1 MTSSFVFSLCLCMY
15 YVNANPSPPP
25 RPVADDASG
34 RCPAPRNCSAPPA
47 ATGAVHVMA
56 SRASWG
62 GHDNYYHYFYGRLVP
77 LLHWFAA
84 TAPGRGDAVVVND
97 ADLRPRELWTPYLLE
112 RVLAP
117 HLCRAAPPRLLHLA
131 QGRNDSAIAVAL
143 AAAGLP
149 VGDVRVHAF
158 QVGMDVSM
166 YGCGSL
172 DAAAKATLAAQ
183 IDAARRLAVAAC
195 GCCARQAGDALVV
208 AVLER
213 HEDQRFSKYGPR
225 TVPNLGDVAAA
236 LRDRA
241 AAWASELG
249 AAVDVVHVE
258 FQAMSHCAQWCAVDG
273 AAVVLGQHGAGLA
286 NAAFL
291 RGGHA
296 GLVEI
301 APEPMAFKTLFH
313 CVAGLRGSHYG
324 RVLQDSATAPV
335 DVDATLGAV
344 ETVLRRAAANATPAD
359 RYPDTKLR
367 EEMRR
372 HCAPRGEALRAGF
385 SPGWRRRIAC

>member
-1 MTSSFVFSLCLCMY
+1 MMRPRWWWLPL
-15 YVNANPSPPP
+15 ALARHGPPP

-56 SRASWG
+56 SKAGWG

-112 RVLAP
+112 KVLAP
-117 HLCRAAPPRLLHLA
+117 HLCRAAPPRMLHLA
-131 QGRNDSAIAVAL
+131 QGSKDSAIAAAL

-149 VGDVRVHAF
+149 VGDVRVYPF
-158 QVGMDVSM
+158 RDDMDVYM

-213 HEDQRFSKYGPR
+213 HEDQRFSKGGPR

-291 RGGHA
+291 RGGSA

-301 APEPMAFKTLFH
+301 ASRGWLANKTLFH

-367 EEMRR
+367 EDMRK
-372 HCAPRGEALRAGF
+372 HCAPRGRALRAGF